1 MGENAYR
8 TAATPVRR
16 GLRNAFLAGL
26 AACAACALLYR
37 RYRWGW
43 ALTASV
49 TGGAVA
55 YHMALHFLAPVV
67 LALACRRRY
76 RADNWWFRPRA
87 WEAPLYQFLRVK
99 RWKKR
104 VPTYDPREF
113 SLKEHSIDEVINNMC
128 HSEAVH
134 ELCAALAFTSL
145 IFAAP
150 FGAFPVF
157 LLTALL
163 AAGADLAFAA
173 IQRCNRPRLTRIRD
187 RRGGERP

>member
-8 TAATPVRR
+8 TADTPVRR
-16 GLRNAFLAGL
+16 GLRNAFAAGL

-37 RYRWGW
+37 RWGWDW

-55 YHMALHFLAPVV
+55 CHMALHFLAPVI

-76 RADNWWFRPRA
+76 RADSWWFRPKR
-87 WEAPLYQFLRVK
+87 WEAPLYRFLRVK
-99 RWKKR
+99 RWKKLA
-104 VPTYDPREF
+104 PTYDPREF
-113 SLKEHSIDEVINNMC
+113 SLEEHSIDEVINNMC

-134 ELCAALAFTSL
+134 ELSAALAFMPL
-145 IFAAP
+145 LLAVP

-163 AAGADLAFAA
+163 SAGIDLAFAA
-173 IQRCNRPRLTRIRD
+173 IQRYNRPRLLRIRD